1 MTHHILRIFTAFAL
15 TGIFALS
22 SHGATPEEA
31 RQAYDKGDYAK
42 AVEIYQ
48 ELAKTHGTSSALLF
62 DMGQAYTR
70 AGDLGH
76 GMLCY
81 RRALQQNPSNS
92 QARSNIKYIESRV
105 QDGNTAELKG
115 KKISVVPE
123 DPSFF
128 TVLKNYITR
137 RHHTNTWATW
147 SGITFVL
154 FCVCLALYIFQDRV
168 LLRKIGFFGAIA
180 MISISVLTLIFAF
193 MGAHASGKQNEGV
206 ITAYKIEL
214 KADPSTSAKNVTSPL
229 VQGTVMQ
236 IMDTEKAENGNPQ
249 WYKVRLNSDF
259 AGWIRND
266 SFEPI

>member
-1 MTHHILRIFTAFAL
+1 MTDYILRIFIALAFA
-15 TGIFALS
+15 GIFTANGYS
-22 SHGATPEEA
+22 ATPDEA

-42 AVEIYQ
+42 AIEIYS
-48 ELAKTHGTSSALLF
+48 ELVKTHGTSSALLF

-81 RRALQQNPSNS
+81 LRALQQNPSNS
-92 QARSNIKYIESRV
+92 QARANVRYIESRV

-115 KKISVVPE
+115 KKISVMPE
-123 DPSFF
+123 EPSFF
-128 TVLKNYITR
+128 SALKNYITR
-137 RHHTNTWATW
+137 RHHTDTWALW

-154 FCVCLALYIFQDRV
+154 FCACLAMYIFQDKV
-168 LLRKIGFFGAIA
+168 LIRKIGFFGAIA

-193 MGAHASGKQNEGV
+193 MGAHACNKQDEGV
-206 ITAYKIEL
+206 ITAYKVEL
-214 KADPSTSAKNVTSPL
+214 KSDPSTSSKNVTSPL

-236 IMDTEKAENGNPQ
+236 IMDMEKCENGRPQ

-266 SFEPI
+266 DFEPI

>member
-1 MTHHILRIFTAFAL
+1 MTHHIFRIFTALAL
-15 TGIFALS
+15 AGIFSLS
-22 SHGATPEEA
+22 CQGATQEEA
-31 RQAYDKGDYAK
+31 SQAYDKGDYAK

-92 QARSNIKYIESRV
+92 QARSNIRYIESRV

-115 KKISVVPE
+115 KKVSVVPE

-137 RHHTNTWATW
+137 RHHSNTWATW

-154 FCVCLALYIFQDRV
+154 FCLCLALYIFQDKV

-193 MGAHASGKQNEGV
+193 IGAHASGKQDEGV

-214 KADPSTSAKNVTSPL
+214 KSDPSTSAKNVSSPL
-229 VQGTVMQ
+229 GQGTGMP
-236 IMDTEKAENGNPQ
+236 IRNAEKPENGKLQ

-259 AGWIRND
+259 AGWIRSD